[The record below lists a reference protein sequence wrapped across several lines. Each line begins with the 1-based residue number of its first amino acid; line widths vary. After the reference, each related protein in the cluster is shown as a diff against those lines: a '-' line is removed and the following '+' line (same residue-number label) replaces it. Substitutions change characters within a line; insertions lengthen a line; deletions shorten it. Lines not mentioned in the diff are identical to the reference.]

1 MNTHDKFLFVIVTHR
16 AILTRFI
23 HPHLFLPLDLLF
35 EAEAG
40 AGLEAFEATLE
51 ALEDGVA
58 EAALLPAVDLTLS
71 SALF

>member
-1 MNTHDKFLFVIVTHR
+1 M
-16 AILTRFI
+16 TRFI
-23 HPHLFLPLDLLF
+23 HPVPHPHPHLFLPLDLLF